1 MAEEQPG
8 AFGLG
13 LALAPGVFEKPLA
26 IDEIAGKR
34 AVDGKEG
41 IFRCQ
46 QICISPERD
55 TTGHQR
61 DMMLQSEIRREPDA
75 ESFFRQHVTE
85 VAIREVEPE
94 IGIVAADSRK
104 GFQPKKKPGIH
115 KHQFSAFFSV
125 EIGGGIDRSSSTGG
139 ALG

>member
-1 MAEEQPG
+1 MAEEEPG
-8 AFGLG
+8 TFGLG
-13 LALAPGVFEKPLA
+13 LAFAPGVFEQPLA

-41 IFRCQ
+41 IFRSQ

-55 TTGHQR
+55 ATGHQR
-61 DMMLQSEIRREPDA
+61 NMMLQPEILGEPDA
-75 ESFFRQHVTE
+75 ESFFRQHVAE

-94 IGIVAADSRK
+94 IGIVAANSRK
-104 GFQPKKKPGIH
+104 GCQPKKKSGVH

-125 EIGGGIDRSSSTGG
+125 ETCGWIDRSSSTGG
-139 ALG
+139 